1 MKPTK
6 VAAAV
11 AGSVMALGVAA
22 PAMAAESA
30 LPTSLD
36 GGLGAL
42 TSSGLATEAL
52 SSTTDGSPVKA
63 VTDTASQVNKVGK
76 GATSLLGGLPIG
88 GALGSGALG
97 G

>member
-22 PAMAAESA
+22 PAMAAESM
-30 LPTSLD
+30 LPAGLD
-36 GGLGAL
+36 GLGSL
-42 TSSGLATEAL
+42 TGSGLTTEAL
-52 SSTTDGSPVKA
+52 SSTTEGSPVKA
-63 VTDTASQVNKVGK
+63 VTDA
-76 GATSLLGGLPIG
+76 ATELNQSGQGGPSLLGGLPV
-88 GALGSGALG
+88 GAGPLG